1 MSCDVIYEELA
12 AFASGDIDEQ
22 RREQLEQHI
31 SQCGHCRRRLEA
43 IGKTDAL
50 LQTLAPL
57 QPGRSAVLAARR
69 AVSEQTRGARAP
81 EIMTLAEV
89 AVFLRVT
96 PEQLGEVVDELPAF
110 ELGGQIRVR
119 RTKLVEWVEQ
129 RERDY
134 AREAAAGWVART
146 HLGETEAP
154 ML

>member
-1 MSCDVIYEELA
+1 MSCDVIYEDLA
-12 AFASGDIDEQ
+12 AFASGDLDD
-22 RREQLEQHI
+22 RRRRQLEQHI
-31 SQCGHCRRRLEA
+31 SRCGRCRQRLEA
-43 IGKTDAL
+43 LSKTDAL
-50 LQTLAPL
+50 LQKLTPV

-89 AVFLRVT
+89 ADFLRVT
-96 PEQLGEVVDELPAF
+96 SEELGEVVEQLPAF

-119 RTKLVEWVEQ
+119 RAKLAEWIQQ

-134 AREAAAGWVART
+134 TREAVASWATRT
-146 HLGETEAP
+146 GSSEIGPA